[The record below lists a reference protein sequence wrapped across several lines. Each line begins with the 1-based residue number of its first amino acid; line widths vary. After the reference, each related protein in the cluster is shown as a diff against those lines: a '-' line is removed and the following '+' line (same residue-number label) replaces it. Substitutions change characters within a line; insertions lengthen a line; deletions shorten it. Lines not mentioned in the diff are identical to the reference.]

1 MARRRT
7 RTKRRTRRT
16 SRGFNIKQ
24 AAFALGS
31 AQIASKAITGLGVWD
46 FFTAGTALGARRQG
60 GYLPGSTGENFNQLI
75 TLKEIMQGS
84 QFGGAGQTPGGI
96 GEVMLENI
104 QANAVPAIMGFVG
117 LKVADK
123 LLTKAG
129 VWRNTNK
136 MLKAVGVKDIVRV

>member
-7 RTKRRTRRT
+7 RSKRSTRRT

-31 AQIASKAITGLGVWD
+31 AQIASKAISGLGVWD
-46 FFTAGTALGARRQG
+46 FFTAGTPLGARRQG
-60 GYLPGSTGENFNQLI
+60 GYLPGSTGQDFNKLI
-75 TLKEIMQGS
+75 TLKEIMQGA
-84 QFGGAGQTPGGI
+84 QFGAVGQTPGGI
-96 GEVMLENI
+96 GEVMLDNL
-104 QANAVPAIMGFVG
+104 QKNAVPAIMGFVG

-129 VWRNTNK
+129 VWRNTNM
-136 MLKAVGVKDIVRV
+136 MLKAVGVKDIVKV

>member
-1 MARRRT
+1 
-7 RTKRRTRRT
+7 
-16 SRGFNIKQ
+16 
-24 AAFALGS
+24 
-31 AQIASKAITGLGVWD
+31 
-46 FFTAGTALGARRQG
+46 
-60 GYLPGSTGENFNQLI
+60 
-75 TLKEIMQGS
+75 MQGS

-96 GEVMLENI
+96 GEVMLENL